1 MKAPSPKKEKEKKE
15 VSPEKEKVSMEPVVE
30 MVAEEIIDDVIRST
44 KLQPSVPGV
53 VLDTVQELIE
63 QSDSEGE
70 EDYNMSDIEGELVQ
84 EEVEEKKEV
93 ISEEPAKVPSEEP
106 DKEDQS
112 PVKVE
117 EPKEEV
123 RAVEEKEEEVKEE
136 EKKSGEKESEIEVQV
151 VNVTI
156 SDEDTS
162 SEKKKETSEQEKKD
176 SVITI
181 NGQVLPDKGI
191 TINGQAVPS
200 SGTTVVINGDVVGV
214 KPSPSMDN
222 SINKSMSNSSD
233 STETVPQTDLD
244 TFVTEVIKEPKR
256 KSKDLSNVTSVD
268 EEQRSDT
275 ESVATVDSLGEG
287 EKKSDAPVERR
298 AKSHIRGRSVSIWP
312 IVTCESFLWSLSYD
326 TVNYLKFV

>member
-15 VSPEKEKVSMEPVVE
+15 ASPEKEKVSMEPVVE

-84 EEVEEKKEV
+84 EEIEEKKEV

-106 DKEDQS
+106 VKEDQS

-123 RAVEEKEEEVKEE
+123 KGVEEKEEEVKE
-136 EKKSGEKESEIEVQV
+136 KSGEKEPEIEVQV

-200 SGTTVVINGDVVGV
+200 SGTTVVINGDVVGI

-287 EKKSDAPVERR
+287 EKKSDGPVERR
-298 AKSHIRGRSVSIWP
+298 AKSHIRGRSVSI
-312 IVTCESFLWSLSYD
+312 
-326 TVNYLKFV
+326 